1 IRRLAEDARLLAKRI
16 VAGET
21 GDAMSAGKARRHDHL
36 VAGTPLPPARAAL
49 FVDRLDHARGFA
61 AGNDRQ
67 GELVS
72 RYPAPHPEVEV
83 VEGHGTYRYDGG
95 TGGWGGGGDIGP
107 LELVDA
113 AVLADENRFHGGD
126 CMARGAVHLKSPWDW

>member
-1 IRRLAEDARLLAKRI
+1 PRRLENRI
-16 VAGET
+16 VAGEP
-21 GDAMSAGKARRHDHL
+21 GAAVSAGKARRPDPL
-36 VAGTPLPPARAAL
+36 AAGTPLPPARAAL

-67 GELVS
+67 GELVP

-95 TGGWGGGGDIGP
+95 AGGWGGGRDIGP

-113 AVLADENRFHGGD
+113 AVLADEDCFHGGGLYGS
-126 CMARGAVHLKSPWDW
+126 R